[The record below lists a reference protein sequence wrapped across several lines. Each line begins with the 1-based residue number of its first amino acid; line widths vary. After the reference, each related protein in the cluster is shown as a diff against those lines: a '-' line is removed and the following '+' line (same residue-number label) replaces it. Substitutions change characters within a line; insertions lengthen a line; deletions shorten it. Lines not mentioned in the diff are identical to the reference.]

1 MKKLIFVL
9 FLISVLLITFVG
21 CDNNQT
27 FITKE
32 YSYDCTT
39 VKSITVDVIDRIV
52 EIRQSD
58 DNQIHIDCYES
69 EKEYYD
75 VQIVNDGEL
84 SVKYSTD
91 KNWNDFVG
99 SKPSANYRKITV
111 KIPNN
116 ALTELNVTT
125 TIENIVVDNL
135 SVQDG
140 MSLNSNGGDVKINK
154 VNVGKTISLIAK
166 NGNIKG
172 TIIGNWDTFAIDCT
186 IKKGDCNLPAN
197 KQDGAKSLIVNCNN
211 GDINLSFVEL

>member
-1 MKKLIFVL
+1 M
-9 FLISVLLITFVG
+9 
-21 CDNNQT
+21 

-52 EIRQSD
+52 EISQSD
-58 DNQIHIDCYES
+58 DNKIHIDCYES

-75 VQIVNDGEL
+75 IQIVNDGEM
-84 SVKYSTD
+84 SVKYSAN
-91 KNWNDFVG
+91 KSWNDFIG
-99 SKPSANYRKITV
+99 FKPSADYRKITIKV
-111 KIPNN
+111 PND

-125 TIENIVVDNL
+125 TNENIIVNNL
-135 SVQDG
+135 SVQDN
-140 MSLNSNGGDVKINK
+140 MLLNSNGGDVKITK
-154 VNVGKTISLIAK
+154 ANVGKTVNLTAK

-197 KQDGAKSLIVNCNN
+197 KEDGAKSLIVNCNN